1 MNRAFWS
8 WTGRIEARVILAAL
22 ACAALGLGLTARGRL
37 KPDADLGSEWSTP
50 SRRELSVRILPALEL
65 ATAEPSRPF
74 LPMVRLFPLRVY
86 NVNSRDS
93 ADVQLYTPSGE
104 VDPDAAARFEQ
115 ILGDA
120 RDPESVRVGTVDRR
134 VMQLVFKAA
143 YHFRVRDVTVISGY
157 REPSRG
163 SEGLHGAGSAID
175 FKLPKV
181 PAATLAAYLRTLPRV
196 GVGLYTHPDT
206 QYVHL
211 DDRTESFHWLDG
223 SGPHRHGREH
233 RLITAGL
240 ASRDA
245 RYMPWDDWPEGTLPE
260 GI

>member
-1 MNRAFWS
+1 MNRVFRS
-8 WTGRIEARVILAAL
+8 WTRRVDARLVPLAL
-22 ACAALGLGLTARGRL
+22 AGAALGLGLLARGQLRR
-37 KPDADLGSEWSTP
+37 DTEGEWSAP
-50 SRRELSVRILPALEL
+50 SRRALDVQILPALEL

-74 LPMVRLFPLRVY
+74 VPMVRLFPLRVF

-93 ADVQLYTPSGE
+93 ADLQLYTPSGE
-104 VDPDAAARFEQ
+104 VDADAAARFEQ

-120 RDPESVRVGTVDRR
+120 RDPDGVRVGAVDRR

-157 REPSRG
+157 RDPTGR
-163 SEGLHGAGSAID
+163 SEGLHGTGSAID

-196 GVGLYTHPDT
+196 GVGLYTHPNT

-211 DDRTESFHWLDG
+211 DDRAESFHWMDG
-223 SGPHRHGREH
+223 SGPHRRGREQ
-233 RLITAGL
+233 RMITAGL

-245 RYMPWDDWPEGTLPE
+245 RYLPWDDWPEGTLPE